1 MIAVLTG
8 LGVSFAIS
16 ASRSLAP
23 GSVCLASTTITL
35 VWPTMIVTLPPAP
48 PSAAQTFG
56 LSCLM
61 VIGGGAGAWAG
72 CCAAAVDGRVPKP
85 ARIRTGESRRND
97 FIDLLLLWTAHC
109 TTQHD
114 DQVHD
119 CAGRGNR

>member
-8 LGVSFAIS
+8 FGVSFAIS

-56 LSCLM
+56 LSCLI

-72 CCAAAVDGRVPKP
+72 CCAAADVARVPKP
-85 ARIRTGESRRND
+85 ARIRTGVDRLSD
-97 FIDLLLLWTAHC
+97 FIAVPLYRTADC
-109 TTQHD
+109 TTQ
-114 DQVHD
+114 
-119 CAGRGNR
+119 